1 MQPTHYE
8 VLGVAETASADEI
21 RRAYRRLVLRY
32 HPDRNRSTDAA
43 HRFHQVAQSYQV
55 LSDPERRAN
64 YDAMLRLQRSRK
76 EPGRTTTEHTAAGA
90 AGSSRRP
97 SARSRT
103 ADIANTLG
111 EAARYFAQGKYGL
124 AESAA
129 RRVLQ
134 LSPKE
139 AMAHAILGDIASI
152 QQRMDSALK
161 HYAFAMQLDP
171 NNENFRRRY
180 EQIFRQVGKVG
191 DHGRAEHQ
199 RSGGRAIAVAGIIT
213 GLSLLYLMVAREA
226 PLGTGLMM
234 ISTWT
239 QGLMGLMFIT
249 GAGVGVALSLTH
261 SVDTFQSVVRGSSGR
276 PSLGLFWI
284 ILGFI
289 AFWVATFVYFVAG
302 VLRNSFSY
310 SVSRAF
316 GITAGLAL
324 SFTVAAYI
332 SPTILPMQTLLWSG
346 NLLLFAVVCGW
357 VVADCFR

>member
-8 VLGVAETASADEI
+8 VLGVAEAASGDEI
-21 RRAYRRLVLRY
+21 RRAYRRLVLEY
-32 HPDRNRSTDAA
+32 HPDRNRSADAA
-43 HRFHQVAQSYQV
+43 HRFHQVTQSYQV

-64 YDAMLRLQRSRK
+64 YDSMLRLQR
-76 EPGRTTTEHTAAGA
+76 RTRE
-90 AGSSRRP
+90 SSRSTTGP
-97 SARSRT
+97 TASKGETSSPGASSRSRT
-103 ADIANTLG
+103 ADIANALG

-152 QQRMDSALK
+152 QQRMDIALK
-161 HYAFAMQLDP
+161 HYAFAMQLEP
-171 NNENFRRRY
+171 NNEAFRRRY
-180 EQIFRQVGKVG
+180 DQIFRQFGKVG
-191 DHGRAEHQ
+191 DHGRAEPS
-199 RSGGRAIAVAGIIT
+199 RSGNKAIVVAGIVT

-226 PLGTGLMM
+226 PLGTGLVM

-239 QGLMGLMFIT
+239 LGLVSLMFIT
-249 GAGVGVALSLTH
+249 GMGVGAALSLTH

-276 PSLGLFWI
+276 PSLGLLWMV
-284 ILGFI
+284 LGFI
-289 AFWVATFVYFVAG
+289 AFWVATLVYFAAG

-316 GITAGLAL
+316 GISAGLVL
-324 SFTVAAYI
+324 SFAVASHF

-346 NLLLFAVVCGW
+346 NLLLFSVVCGW
-357 VVADCFR
+357 VIADCFR